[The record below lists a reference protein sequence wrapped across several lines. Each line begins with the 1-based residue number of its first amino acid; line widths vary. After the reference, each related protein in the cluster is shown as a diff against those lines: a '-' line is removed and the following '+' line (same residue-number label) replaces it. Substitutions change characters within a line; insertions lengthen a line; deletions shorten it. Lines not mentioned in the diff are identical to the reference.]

1 MTENLIRTGPLRR
14 WSTRKR
20 RQALTGY
27 LCVSPWIIGFL
38 AFTAGPMVASIYYGF
53 TKWGILDTPEWI
65 GLGNYRQAFFEDELF
80 WQSLKV
86 TALYS
91 FGSIP
96 LSLAS
101 GLLLAILLN
110 QKVKLLGLFR
120 TVYYLPSVLSGV
132 AVSMMWIWIF
142 NYRFGILNFLLKGIG
157 IKGPAWLADP
167 DWVLPAFIIM
177 SLWGVGGGM
186 LIYLA
191 GLQGIPTELYEAAV
205 IDGANVWQKF
215 FKVTLPLLTPVLLF
229 NLITGIIGS
238 FQVFTPAY
246 IMTGGGPA
254 NATLFYVLYLYRNAF
269 IYSFG
274 TYGMGYAC
282 ALAWILFI
290 VILVLS
296 LFTLRSSPAWVHY
309 EGIRTRK
316 GPRW

>member
-1 MTENLIRTGPLRR
+1 MAEGLVRLKVLRD
-14 WSTRKR
+14 WSSRKKR
-20 RQALTGY
+20 EALTGY
-27 LCVSPWIIGFL
+27 VCVSPWIIGFL
-38 AFTAGPMVASIYYGF
+38 AFTAGPMIASLYYGF
-53 TKWGILDTPEWI
+53 TRWGILDTPDWI
-65 GLGNYRQAFFEDELF
+65 GLGNYRQAFLGDELF

-86 TALYS
+86 TAIYS
-91 FGSIP
+91 FGSVP
-96 LSLAS
+96 LNLVF

-142 NYRFGILNFLLKGIG
+142 NYRFGILNFLLKQIG
-157 IKGPAWLADP
+157 VKGPPWLADP

-186 LIYLA
+186 LIYLG

-205 IDGANVWQKF
+205 IDGANAVQKF
-215 FKVTLPLLTPVLLF
+215 FSITLPLLTPVLFF
-229 NLITGIIGS
+229 NLVNGIIGS
-238 FQVFTPAY
+238 FQVFTPAFV
-246 IMTGGGPA
+246 MTGGGPA

-269 IYSFG
+269 SYGFG

-290 VILVLS
+290 IVLVLT
-296 LFTLRSSPAWVHY
+296 LLILRSSPTWVHY
-309 EGIRTRK
+309 EGVKVGR
-316 GPRW
+316 GQRW